1 MGMTL
6 AYNENCPTLYQPPY
20 FVDAEDLQSDGY
32 QTLYGELWE
41 GPNESLGKVE
51 TGHHR
56 VSIDFCSKHTVACS
70 VSTDLQD
77 TAMSNQLRTMQKPS
91 SIRSTNLIST
101 LGDPGHNV
109 TGFAIPMK
117 PQNTLSR
124 GRTPTPTRVIQRGSS
139 KRMYAESVSG
149 QHIELVAGSHNFSE
163 PVDANEEPKS
173 LVKEKDVFSISPS
186 KMAELLVQAYA
197 LQTQTGDEVFDPE
210 LLTKGIIK
218 RWQRSIQV
226 KCECGSD
233 HSSRNM
239 VGSTASKPAV

>member
-1 MGMTL
+1 MSL
-6 AYNENCPTLYQPPY
+6 AYNENCPTFYQPPY
-20 FVDAEDLQSDGY
+20 FVDTEDLQTDEN
-32 QTLYGELWE
+32 QTLYGELWA

-56 VSIDFCSKHTVACS
+56 VSIDFCSKHSVTCS

-91 SIRSTNLIST
+91 SIRSTNLLST
-101 LGDPGHNV
+101 LGDPGHGV

-117 PQNTLSR
+117 PHNTLSK
-124 GRTPTPTRVIQRGSS
+124 GRTSLIQRGSS
-139 KRMYAESVSG
+139 KRMDAELVSG

-163 PVDANEEPKS
+163 SIDGNEEPQS
-173 LVKEKDVFSISPS
+173 LIKKKDVFSISPS

-197 LQTQTGDEVFDPE
+197 LQNQASDKVFDAE
-210 LLTKGIIK
+210 ILNKGIIK
-218 RWQRSIQV
+218 RWQRSTQV

-233 HSSRNM
+233 NPAHNM
-239 VGSTASKPAV
+239 VSSAVSLHAV